1 MVRCRSSFHVPSII
15 NKLVIPVAIKLI
27 SHSLTRADNSAMEGA
42 DPENFDVSRL
52 PREEAL
58 EHKAYPS
65 TFFRAGYAL
74 KYYHSNY
81 ELKQQ

>member
-1 MVRCRSSFHVPSII
+1 
-15 NKLVIPVAIKLI
+15 
-27 SHSLTRADNSAMEGA
+27 MEGA

-52 PREEAL
+52 PRDEAL

-74 KYYHSNY
+74 KFIQIMS
-81 ELKQQ
+81 